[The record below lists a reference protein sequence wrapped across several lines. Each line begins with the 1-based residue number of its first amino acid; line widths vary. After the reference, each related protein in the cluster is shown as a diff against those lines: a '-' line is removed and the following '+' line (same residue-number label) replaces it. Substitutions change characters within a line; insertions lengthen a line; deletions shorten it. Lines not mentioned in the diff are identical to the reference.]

1 MPSHHHGT
9 DTFRAH
15 AEPSDPPAN
24 RPECRTMSHNESHF
38 EVSSF
43 EMSQNDSLPGYLAA
57 AEHPFSVAGE
67 PVGDPLAP
75 RNDTPFPRRQG
86 TKRLPPRHSCGRAAA
101 LPSFPRRRQSNALT
115 LPTIGVTQESARCR
129 ICPRKQNLAPVPPA
143 SQPCLRQAG
152 TGLKPAPVTGPSE
165 QPEPGLVEDNTR
177 K

>member
-1 MPSHHHGT
+1 MPSHHHGM

-24 RPECRTMSHNESHF
+24 RPECRTMSHNDSHF

-86 TKRLPPRHSCGRAAA
+86 TKRLAPRHSCGRAAA

-115 LPTIGVTQESARCR
+115 LPAIGVTQESARCR
-129 ICPRKQNLAPVPPA
+129 ICPDMPA
-143 SQPCLRQAG
+143 KTKS
-152 TGLKPAPVTGPSE
+152 GPSAASIPTVSSAGRNGVE
-165 QPEPGLVEDNTR
+165 TRPGNSLNPAW
-177 K
+177 